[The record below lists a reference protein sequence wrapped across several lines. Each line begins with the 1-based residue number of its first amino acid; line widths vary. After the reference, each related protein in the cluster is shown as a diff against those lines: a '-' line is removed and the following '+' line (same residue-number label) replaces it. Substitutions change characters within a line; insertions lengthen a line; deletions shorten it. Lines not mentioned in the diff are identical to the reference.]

1 MAGARAK
8 EDRLFNP
15 SGRRHYR
22 RRYARGEVA
31 AGAVIVAGLAVV
43 GAWVVWRGA
52 HPDPE
57 LFATAAL
64 PNRGKARADR
74 GPLPEDL
81 APEGWAEGPIARF
94 PRDRLYEKI
103 NGRAGY
109 YEAFGVESLHFVS
122 LTARD
127 EPSLAIDIELYDL
140 GAPARALGAY
150 AGERAEGVTS
160 TVDPSG
166 LSHLARN
173 ALLITRGRYY
183 ARVIGSDEGPR
194 VQAGLQ
200 HLGRRLGE
208 GLPRAPLPWAYSLL
222 VGGLGLDPGRIAF
235 HPENAFSF
243 GFARRVYAAR
253 LDGAAEVF
261 VAARPDPS
269 SAERLA
275 SQLAAGF
282 LELGEATGEA
292 GGVRWARDRYLGEVS
307 GARAAGSFVIGVRA
321 APAIEPAV
329 AVLAKLEVAL
339 AALAPEVLAAARAE
353 AEAPEPAGGGGY
365 EDAAEASPATEAPE
379 GAAAEGA
386 EPVEEGAL
394 AAPER

>member
-1 MAGARAK
+1 MRAK

-31 AGAVIVAGLAVV
+31 AGAVIAVGLAAV
-43 GAWVVWRGA
+43 GGWVAWRGA

-64 PNRGKARADR
+64 PNRGKAKLDR
-74 GPLPEDL
+74 GPLPEGL

-127 EPSLAIDIELYDL
+127 EPSLAIDLELYDL
-140 GAPARALGAY
+140 GAAARALGAY

-173 ALLITRGRYY
+173 ALLLTRGRYY

-200 HLGRRLGE
+200 HLGRVLGE
-208 GLPRAPLPWAYSLL
+208 GLPKAPLPWAYSLL
-222 VGGLGLDPGRIAF
+222 VGGLGLDPGRVAF

-243 GFARRVYAAR
+243 GFARRIYAAG

-261 VAARPDPS
+261 VAARPDPA
-269 SAERLA
+269 SAEGLA

-282 LELGEATGEA
+282 LELGEAAGEA

-307 GARAAGSFVIGVRA
+307 GARALGSFVVGVRA
-321 APAIEPAV
+321 APSIEPAV
-329 AVLAKLEVAL
+329 AVLAKLEAAL

-353 AEAPEPAGGGGY
+353 AETPEPTAGGGY
-365 EDAAEASPATEAPE
+365 EDAEAPPPSPSPPT
-379 GAAAEGA
+379 A
-386 EPVEEGAL
+386 EP
-394 AAPER
+394 AADPAELSPVPPDEAPMER